1 MGFGRKKDRKP
12 QKQYPEITDED
23 VNAEL
28 DDKESESNK
37 DKSTDIFDDESSKPD
52 LDIVQSGMEEEK
64 QKLQSDNET
73 DEMTEEEP
81 TEEPYTGSENSEEKE
96 VENKDQTADVDE
108 ETQDINSKSENASED
123 DNDTDDNTP
132 DYEKNLVVESKDDQV
147 LSPEREISDLKVFCN
162 SMQGDIS
169 EIKTS
174 CEKWSEHMYE
184 LHRLYHNE
192 FAGRLK
198 NMQTEL
204 EAYRERESFRIFDDI
219 LKEIIRIYC
228 DHEALLEK
236 TDDLTDED
244 TIKHIKN
251 IFSDMEELLNDYNI
265 KKLKSEN
272 GGSLKTGC
280 YQISKEIPVT
290 DENLNN
296 TVAKSISS
304 GFIRENRP
312 LRKEILNINK
322 YTEEKE

>member
-28 DDKESESNK
+28 DDNESGNNK
-37 DKSTDIFDDESSKPD
+37 DKCTDIFDDETSKPD

-73 DEMTEEEP
+73 DEMADEES
-81 TEEPYTGSENSEEKE
+81 TEEPDTESENSEEKE
-96 VENKDQTADVDE
+96 VENKDQITGVDE
-108 ETQDINSKSENASED
+108 EAQDINTKSENVSED
-123 DNDTDDNTP
+123 DNGPDDNNP
-132 DYEKNLVVESKDDQV
+132 DSEKDPLIEGEDDQV
-147 LSPEREISDLKVFCN
+147 VSPEREISDLKVFCN
-162 SMQGDIS
+162 NMQGDIS
-169 EIKTS
+169 EIKTN
-174 CEKWSEHMYE
+174 CEKLSEHMYE
-184 LHRLYHNE
+184 LHKLYHNE
-192 FAGRLK
+192 FAGRLQK
-198 NMQTEL
+198 MQTEL
-204 EAYRERESFRIFDDI
+204 EAYRERESFKIFDDI

-236 TDDLTDED
+236 ADDLTDED

-312 LRKEILNINK
+312 LRKEIININK
-322 YTEEKE
+322 YTD